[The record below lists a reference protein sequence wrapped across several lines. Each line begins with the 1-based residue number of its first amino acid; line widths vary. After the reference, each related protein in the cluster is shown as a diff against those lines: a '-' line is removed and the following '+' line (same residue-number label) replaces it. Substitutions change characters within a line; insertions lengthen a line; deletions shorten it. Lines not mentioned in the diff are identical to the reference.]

1 MKLHIIHS
9 GSDGN
14 CSILADNKGNQLML
28 DCGID
33 YEKIVANINF
43 SKLDAILTTHFHK
56 DHSLSEK
63 EFAKYRVTIFNQD
76 NVKDGE
82 KITLKNWII
91 MPMRLIHNVKCYGF
105 LIYSRI
111 EKKKIAYITDTC
123 YIPKLAEV
131 DCLICD
137 CNYDLDIVDI
147 ISKKGCEIQSGYK
160 NHLSI
165 QAVESYLKDLPYTL
179 SCFVAFHLSNSGL
192 INVEKLK
199 KEISPLVKRLE
210 LSKPNTIIEV

>member
-1 MKLHIIHS
+1 MDKFE
-9 GSDGN
+9 
-14 CSILADNKGNQLML
+14 KF
-28 DCGID
+28 GID
-33 YEKIVANINF
+33 IFTPDNVQDSNKIV
-43 SKLDAILTTHFHK
+43 
-56 DHSLSEK
+56 
-63 EFAKYRVTIFNQD
+63 
-76 NVKDGE
+76 
-82 KITLKNWII
+82 LKNWII

-137 CNYDLDIVDI
+137 CNYDLDIVDMA
-147 ISKKGCEIQSGYK
+147 SKNGCKIQSGYK

-179 SCFVAFHLSNSGL
+179 SCFVAFHLSNSEL
-192 INVEKLK
+192 INIEKLE

-210 LSKPNTIIEV
+210 LSKPNTTIEV